1 MPPEESTGAIKHR
14 PASLA
19 LRVTMFVGIAT
30 TLVFFAFGW
39 IVVRSLEQHFAQ
51 QDAEEFRVVVE
62 SIQQTLRDQPAGAD
76 DAVLARLLAS
86 SVVGHQEIF
95 FRVTNAAGKSLY
107 ASRHGPEL
115 ARLAAA
121 AQAESRIDP
130 QSLKIWQDG
139 EHAYRGTVL
148 RLAVKRSSGPEN
160 YTLVIATSMDFH
172 LRYIRNFEQTLWL
185 TTLLVCFIALV
196 AAWLAVKQGH
206 APLRRISAK
215 IRGISSERLHV
226 RLKPEAVPIELAGLV
241 ASFNEMLGRIESG
254 FGKLSNFSADIAHEL
269 RTPITNLT
277 TQTQVALSQPRG
289 VGEYREILYSSLEEF
304 ERMAKMIGDMLFLAQ
319 TENDPGHLELT
330 DVDLA
335 REVKGLFDY
344 FEAWADDH
352 GVSLALQ
359 GAVQPVRGEPL
370 MLRRALGNLLSNA
383 IRYTPRGGTVT
394 VSLFANAE
402 GTVICVRNPGDE
414 IPASHLPRL
423 FDRFYRVDPSRQR
436 KGEGAGL
443 GLAIVKSIVQA
454 HQGEIR
460 VSSENSMT
468 RFEIELPNQNP
479 AAKVLQALESS

>member
-1 MPPEESTGAIKHR
+1 MPPEASTGAVKHR

-51 QDAEEFRVVVE
+51 QDAEEFRLVVE
-62 SIQQTLRDQPAGAD
+62 SIQQTLQSRPAGAD
-76 DAVLARLLAS
+76 DAALGRLLAS
-86 SVVGHQEIF
+86 PLVGHQDIF
-95 FRVTNAAGKSLY
+95 FRVTDAAGKSLY
-107 ASRHGPEL
+107 ASHGPDL

-121 AQAESRIDP
+121 VNPVPRIDP
-130 QSLKIWQDG
+130 DFFQVWLDG
-139 EHAYRGTVL
+139 ENAYRGTVL
-148 RLAVKRSSGPEN
+148 QLAVNRLSGPEI
-160 YTLVIATSMDFH
+160 YTLVVAINMDFH
-172 LRYIRNFEQTLWL
+172 HRYIRNFQRTLWL
-185 TTLLVCFIALV
+185 TTLLVCLIALL

-206 APLRRISAK
+206 APLRSISAK

-241 ASFNEMLGRIESG
+241 ESFNDMLGRIESG

-289 VGEYREILYSSLEEF
+289 VDEYREILYSSLEEF

-319 TENDPGHLELT
+319 TENDPGNLELT
-330 DVDLA
+330 DVDIA
-335 REVKGLFDY
+335 SEVKGLFDY
-344 FEAWADDH
+344 YEAWAEDR
-352 GVSLALQ
+352 GVSLKCEGSAPRVK
-359 GAVQPVRGEPL
+359 ADPP
-370 MLRRALGNLLSNA
+370 MLRRALGNLLTNA
-383 IRYTPRGGTVT
+383 IRYTPRGAAVT
-394 VSLFANAE
+394 VKLSANARS
-402 GTVICVRNPGDE
+402 TVICVQNLGEE
-414 IPASHLPRL
+414 IASTHLPRL

-443 GLAIVKSIVQA
+443 GLAIVKSIVES
-454 HQGEIR
+454 HQGVVR

-468 RFEIELPNQNP
+468 RFEIELPNRGGI
-479 AAKVLQALESS
+479 A